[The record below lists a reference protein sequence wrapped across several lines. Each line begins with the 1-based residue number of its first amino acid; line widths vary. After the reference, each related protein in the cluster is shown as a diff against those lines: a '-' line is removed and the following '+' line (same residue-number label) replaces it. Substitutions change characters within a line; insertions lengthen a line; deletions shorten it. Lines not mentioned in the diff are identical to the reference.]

1 MTEPYR
7 HILYYSPSHI
17 QQLFFD
23 RIDKNTKI
31 TEQKESWSTLKAGLS
46 VFLPGSLGG
55 EMGNREKVMESVN
68 QSEEYIQTKR
78 VVNCLIEDE
87 SIPRIKNLEI
97 DEISSLYRFSCD
109 CQVLS
114 ENSETAEDTSFVE
127 IIGKEGDIEFR
138 GTTSLDN
145 WSSLSDT
152 LMMTQDE
159 LPFPLNGVIQI
170 QDIRNQHLIEE
181 PDGSRSLKQATC
193 LVNFIFVCQPEQEE
207 FQQWMNRRSLVGEYY
222 EQESNT

>member
-23 RIDKNTKI
+23 RIDENTKI

-46 VFLPGSLGG
+46 AFLPGSLGG

-78 VVNCLIEDE
+78 VVNHLVEDE
-87 SIPRIKNLEI
+87 NIPRIKDLDI
-97 DEISSLYRFSCD
+97 DEVSSLYRFSCD
-109 CQVLS
+109 CQVLPKD
-114 ENSETAEDTSFVE
+114 SETAEDATFVE
-127 IIGKEGDIEFR
+127 VVGKEGDIEFR

-152 LMMTQDE
+152 LMMTQGE
-159 LPFPLNGVIQI
+159 LPFPLNGIIQV
-170 QDIRNQHLIEE
+170 QDIRDQHIIEE
-181 PDGSRSLKQATC
+181 VDGSHFLEQATC

-222 EQESNT
+222 EQESDT